1 MLRAGAKGLV
11 NFGWDVF
18 EGSSS
23 FEDKPLGP
31 GKLIG
36 PVAEYGHDKG
46 CSVTGGYVYRGRAVP
61 SLRGRY
67 LYGDYCT
74 GTVWSI
80 AASGGAARV
89 EPFTVEG
96 LSSFGE
102 SLAGELYV
110 ISHEG
115 TVSRL
120 AR

>member
-1 MLRAGAKGLV
+1 MPGTKGLV

-18 EGSSS
+18 EGSTS

-74 GTVWSI
+74 GTIWSI
-80 AASGGAARV
+80 AAGGGAARV
-89 EPFTVEG
+89 EPFTVRRAELVRRVAGRRAVRG
-96 LSSFGE
+96 LARRHS
-102 SLAGELYV
+102 V
-110 ISHEG
+110 
-115 TVSRL
+115 RL